1 MRPYSRPSGRPLAR
15 AVLAVVAGVS
25 LAAVGAALYTQHG
38 AMGLLPCAWCVLQ
51 RLAFLIVAAA
61 ALLGLL
67 LPGMPG
73 RRLGAALAGLAALA
87 GMAMAAWQHWVAAA
101 SASCAMSW
109 ADRIMGWT
117 GLDRRWPEVFAAY
130 ASCAD
135 AKADLLGLPYEFY
148 SLALFAALA
157 LAAGRVWRRPR

>member
-1 MRPYSRPSGRPLAR
+1 MRPQQRLQAR
-15 AVLAVVAGVS
+15 AVLATMVMVA

-38 AMGLLPCAWCVLQ
+38 PLGLRPCAWCVLQ
-51 RLAFLIVAAA
+51 RLGLLAVAAA

-67 LPGMPG
+67 LPGMSG
-73 RRLGAALAGLAALA
+73 RRLGALLAGLAAVSGLA
-87 GMAMAAWQHWVAAA
+87 MSAWQHWVAAA
-101 SASCAMSW
+101 SASCAMSL

-135 AKADLLGLPYEFY
+135 AKATLLGLPYEFY
-148 SLALFAALA
+148 SLGLFAALA
-157 LAAGRVWRRPR
+157 LAAAWVWRRPR

>member
-1 MRPYSRPSGRPLAR
+1 MRPRQRLQAR
-15 AVLAVVAGVS
+15 AVLATMVMVA

-38 AMGLLPCAWCVLQ
+38 PLGLRPCAWCVLQ
-51 RLAFLIVAAA
+51 RLGLLAVAGA

-67 LPGMPG
+67 LPGLPG
-73 RRLGAALAGLAALA
+73 RRLGALMAGLAAVSGLA
-87 GMAMAAWQHWVAAA
+87 MSAWQHWVAAA
-101 SASCAMSW
+101 SASCAMSL

-135 AKADLLGLPYEFY
+135 AKATLLGLPYEFY
-148 SLALFAALA
+148 SLGLFAALA
-157 LAAGRVWRRPR
+157 LAAAWVWRRPR

>member
-1 MRPYSRPSGRPLAR
+1 MRPRGRPQTRPVAR
-15 AVLAVVAGVS
+15 ALLAGIAAVA

-38 AMGLLPCAWCVLQ
+38 PLGLPPCAWCVLQ
-51 RLAFLIVAAA
+51 RLALVAVAAA

-73 RRLGAALAGLAALA
+73 RRLAALLAGLLA
-87 GMAMAAWQHWVAAA
+87 VAGAAMAVWQHWVAAA
-101 SASCAMSW
+101 SASCAMSL
-109 ADRIMGWT
+109 ADRLMGWT

-135 AKADLLGLPYEFY
+135 AKADLFGLPYEFY
-148 SLALFAALA
+148 SLGLFAGLA
-157 LAAGRVWRRPR
+157 LAAGWVWQRPR